1 MAYAEKLSAKEAAG
15 KLVVKKRKER
25 SNKGKMR
32 ANGHKNDDRGKGRKP
47 GVTCSRNDED
57 GGHEGSG
64 NEEQQQPPRKKRK
77 CATVCNCIEG
87 CKATPACS

>member
-1 MAYAEKLSAKEAAG
+1 
-15 KLVVKKRKER
+15 
-25 SNKGKMR
+25 MR
-32 ANGHKNDDRGKGRKP
+32 ANGRKNDDRGKGGKP

-77 CATVCNCIEG
+77 RAAVSASAL
-87 CKATPACS
+87 KAARQLPPAPKSKEFINDGSDSDSA